1 MLGVD
6 AQTRIRQPIMYLACM
21 AMIIL
26 STLFAQRYTYTHTLK
41 RIYPLTIE
49 LYLSPLVVLWSSTRL
64 TLLVLSSYSHR
75 TISARYL
82 ETSSIR

>member
-1 MLGVD
+1 
-6 AQTRIRQPIMYLACM
+6 
-21 AMIIL
+21 MIIL

-49 LYLSPLVVLWSSTRL
+49 LYLSPLVVLRSSTCL
-64 TLLVLSSYSHR
+64 VLLVLSSYSHR
-75 TISARYL
+75 AISARYL